1 MIFHSDVDLL
11 NLTFNQPKG
20 ETFISSKWIRFQ
32 ILFSL
37 KILRRS
43 RWRSSRSCRLDSTM
57 KRPISIIISITSK
70 LTKPAK
76 SQNMLVMSV
85 KVSSSGQF
93 KNVWVFSSLVEL
105 LSSSYKLGRC
115 DRKLKIRITLEYAYR
130 SISAPVFIQ
139 FYTFENLLKITFS

>member
-70 LTKPAK
+70 LTKPAN

-85 KVSSSGQF
+85 KVSSSGQ
-93 KNVWVFSSLVEL
+93 KNIWVFSCLIEL
-105 LSSSYKLGRC
+105 SSSSYKLVTC
-115 DRKLKIRITLEYAYR
+115 ARKLKIRITLEYAYR